1 MKALFA
7 LLKDYWGIL
16 RRPSLYYSLGFLT
29 LGALSPGSFSGAV
42 SIRRSS

>member
-1 MKALFA
+1 MRALFA

-29 LGALSPGSFSGAV
+29 LGALLPGSFSGVA
-42 SIRRSS
+42 STLCSS